1 MFSPPHCCALLWH
14 ITTNASACSTFGL
27 KAIPPKPLFVALPKL
42 FDSKQGP
49 VRDAAK
55 SITVR

>member
-1 MFSPPHCCALLWH
+1 MCAYPLLPL
-14 ITTNASACSTFGL
+14 TMSCSACSAFGL